1 MQKQPEGK
9 VSLSQLLRQ
18 AQERVREEVLGLL
31 KETSEGLLEA
41 LRDEVVGRGRYE
53 RREAPRL
60 YRYGYR
66 VRKFL
71 ETSWGT
77 IVRVKIPRVRGPEGE
92 VGFLEGYERKLW
104 VIAEQLLFGF
114 AQGMSLRSLC
124 AWLRGFALPVACPS
138 TLGEVI
144 QEKVLELRKR
154 REGPLDSGGYVALVL
169 DGVWFKRRKGR
180 KRMVLLVAIGVRV
193 DGGFEVL
200 DWEGSASESASSYE
214 RLLTRLYLRGLEEVE
229 LISSDEAQ
237 GIWEAVDMVY
247 PLSKKQICLWHL
259 QRRLE
264 GMLSRRDFSYRR
276 EFRRAYWWIF
286 EAEDLRE
293 ARERFE
299 AFLGQW
305 RKEPEVVRALRMR
318 EGRLFEYLRLP
329 YWWRKRVRTTKGG
342 ENFFRHL
349 RTFLGRFPGFKDEGH
364 LECAFATYLLSQR
377 EKMRVGRDTPYQLQ
391 WNFNTRG

>member
-9 VSLSQLLRQ
+9 VSLSQLLKQ
-18 AQERVREEVLGLL
+18 AQERVRAEVLGLL
-31 KETSEGLLEA
+31 KETFEGLLEA

-124 AWLRGFALPVACPS
+124 AWLKGFALPAACPS
-138 TLGEVI
+138 ALGEVI

-200 DWEGSASESASSYE
+200 DWEGSASEGASSYE

-264 GMLSRRDFSYRR
+264 GMLSRRDFLYRR
-276 EFRRAYWWIF
+276 KFRRAYWWIF

-299 AFLGQW
+299 AFLRQW
-305 RKEPEVVRALRMR
+305 HRESEVVRALRMR

-329 YWWRKRVRTTKGG
+329 YWWRKRVRTTNLG

-377 EKMRVGRDTPYQLQ
+377 EKMRVGKNTPYQLQ
-391 WNFNTRG
+391 WNFNTGG

>member
-1 MQKQPEGK
+1 
-9 VSLSQLLRQ
+9 
-18 AQERVREEVLGLL
+18 
-31 KETSEGLLEA
+31 
-41 LRDEVVGRGRYE
+41 
-53 RREAPRL
+53 
-60 YRYGYR
+60 
-66 VRKFL
+66 
-71 ETSWGT
+71 
-77 IVRVKIPRVRGPEGE
+77 
-92 VGFLEGYERKLW
+92 
-104 VIAEQLLFGF
+104 
-114 AQGMSLRSLC
+114 
-124 AWLRGFALPVACPS
+124 
-138 TLGEVI
+138 
-144 QEKVLELRKR
+144 
-154 REGPLDSGGYVALVL
+154 
-169 DGVWFKRRKGR
+169 
-180 KRMVLLVAIGVRV
+180 MVLLVAIGVRV

-329 YWWRKRVRTTKGG
+329 YWWEEEGEDDQGRGELLQAPEDLPWPFPRV
-342 ENFFRHL
+342 
-349 RTFLGRFPGFKDEGH
+349 
-364 LECAFATYLLSQR
+364 
-377 EKMRVGRDTPYQLQ
+377 
-391 WNFNTRG
+391 